1 MSDSGA
7 IAIIGMGCRLPG
19 ADKPDQFW
27 RNLRNGVESIQRL
40 SAEELAAAGV
50 TPEESTQP
58 NYVPAKGLIDQADS
72 FDAAFFGFSPRDAAL
87 MDPQQRVFLECAWS
101 ALEDAGYD
109 GNNYPGPI
117 SVFAG
122 SILSVYLLKNL
133 WPNRKLMAGAGSF
146 QTAVGNDVTFLASRT
161 AYQLGLRGA
170 SISVGTACST
180 SLVAVH
186 LACQSLLT
194 SESDMALAGGVSIHL
209 PLTAGY
215 RYEDGGILSPDGHCR
230 PFDASARGT
239 VSSDG
244 AGVVVLKRLDDAL
257 ADQDTIHAVIR
268 ASAVN
273 NDGSVKIGYTAPSA
287 AGQSQVIAEALA
299 MAGIGPED
307 ISLVETHGAATPLGD
322 PIEFQALTEAFGD
335 CGGRRG
341 FCALGA
347 VKSNIGHV
355 DAAAGIAGLLKATLA
370 LKHREIP
377 ATLHFTEPNPQI
389 ELNASPF
396 FVNAMLHPMTGD
408 FPLRAGVSSFGIG
421 GTNAHIILE
430 EAPQPDP
437 ESAQENPHELWLI
450 SARSAAALDSA
461 AYQLADALEQHPEIA
476 ASDAA
481 STLRLGRRSFE
492 HRRALV
498 ASSRDEAIRL
508 LRTPEPQS
516 ASTPGAKPG
525 LVFLFPGLGDHYP
538 QMGWQIYCAE
548 PHFRATVDRCAEHL
562 RQNSSSD
569 LRDILFA
576 GHDWRN
582 PVDTATAPASS
593 GLDLRA
599 MLGRAAKTSAPDP
612 PTIGQVAIFVIEL
625 ALAELLRSWGC
636 EPEAMIGHSI
646 GEFVAAHLSGVMSL
660 PDALDIVAARAR
672 LIETLAIP
680 GAMLSVAI
688 PEEDLLPLL
697 PADVSL
703 AAVNG
708 PRLCVA
714 SGSIEGIA
722 SLESALAACGIST
735 QKLRTTHAYHSRM
748 MEPIAAPLAALLA
761 RIELHAPETPYVSC
775 STGTWIT
782 AAQATDPN
790 YWASHL
796 CHPVRFHQGLCTL
809 LEEPGR
815 VLLEVGP
822 GQGLTS
828 HAVRELARLKQPSTA
843 IATMRWS
850 YSGEAEMAVLLR
862 AAGQL
867 WVHGVSIDKTSLLAQ
882 TPRRR
887 VPLPTYPFERQRFW
901 IDPPDPGAQEVIPF
915 RSAILQNL
923 SDWFYLPYW
932 KPSPIAQP
940 TSEEALRGPWL
951 IFADEGGVAE
961 ALAGRLR
968 SFGQQVTLVHAAT
981 TPASTPE
988 ALTIDPNNPS
998 AYEHLGRHLA
1008 QLDAPPARIVHL
1020 WSLTPQGHD
1029 EPSLT
1034 RFRDIRTRGYD
1045 SLMQIIRWIVPASS
1059 DAGLRIDI
1067 VANGL
1072 TQINGSETIIPEK
1085 ACLRGPAIVAPQ
1097 EHPRV
1102 ACRLVDIPTTIAP
1115 ADAAAHLLSELA
1127 NQDRIAEVAYRNG
1140 LRWAQTWLPTPL
1152 PLVNPA
1158 NIPYRHAG
1166 TYVITGGLGALGLV
1180 IAEHL
1185 ARTANAKLALI
1196 GRSPLPPRDL
1206 WSQVNDPRVVSIV
1219 TQIQNLEARGTEVLI
1234 LTVDVADEAAMQQAF
1249 ATIEAR
1255 LGQIHG
1261 IIHAAG
1267 HIGPGTFREIAE
1279 SDNAQ
1284 ADAQFK
1290 SKVGGVLVLQK
1301 LLTQRNVDFCLLTSS
1316 LAAVLGGLGFAAYA
1330 AANAFL
1336 DAFAAA
1342 QTGSPGTR
1350 WVSVDW
1356 DSWKLDSAAQ
1366 AVPGVGGTVSS
1377 FGMKAHEAL
1386 EACDRILAQSGI
1398 AHVAVSTGNLQ
1409 ARLDTWVVAKAKSD
1423 APLELHARPA
1433 LHTQY
1438 QAPRSEI
1445 ESTLAGIWEEL
1456 FGITPI
1462 GIADNFF
1469 ALGGH
1474 SLLATQ
1480 LNARLYA
1487 TLGVEISLAKLL
1499 QAPTIADLA
1508 TAIVTARSESVD
1520 AEALQAILAEIED
1533 LPLEEDDL
1541 ATNRLSLQE
1550 TGPGER

>member
-19 ADKPDQFW
+19 ADTPDQFW
-27 RNLRNGVESIQRL
+27 RNLLNGVESIQRL
-40 SAEELAAAGV
+40 SAEELSAAGV
-50 TPEESTQP
+50 TPEESSQP
-58 NYVPAKGLIDQADS
+58 NYVPAKGLIDRADS

-133 WPNRKLMAGAGSF
+133 WPNRKLMSGAGSF

-194 SESDMALAGGVSIHL
+194 QESDMALAGGVSIHL
-209 PLTAGY
+209 PLAAGY

-230 PFDASARGT
+230 PFDAAARGT

-244 AGVVVLKRLDDAL
+244 AGVVVLKRLEDAL
-257 ADQDTIHAVIR
+257 ADHDTIHAVIR

-287 AGQSQVIAEALA
+287 SGQSQVIAEALA
-299 MAGIGPED
+299 MAGVQPED

-335 CGGRRG
+335 CDGRRG

-355 DAAAGIAGLLKATLA
+355 DAAAGIAGLLKTTLA

-377 ATLHFTEPNPQI
+377 ATLHFTEPNPRI
-389 ELNASPF
+389 NLDASPF
-396 FVNAMLHPMTGD
+396 FVNATLQPMTGD

-430 EAPQPDP
+430 EAPQPEP

-450 SARSAAALDSA
+450 SARSAAALDA
-461 AYQLADALEQHPEIA
+461 ASHQLADALEQHPEIA
-476 ASDAA
+476 APDAA
-481 STLRLGRRSFE
+481 STLRIGRRSFE

-498 ASSRDEAIRL
+498 ASSREDAIRL

-516 ASTPGAKPG
+516 VSTPGSKSG

-576 GHDWRN
+576 GRDWHN
-582 PVDTATAPASS
+582 PVDTAPAPASS

-599 MLGRAAKTSAPDP
+599 MLGRAARTPAPDP
-612 PTIGQVAIFVIEL
+612 PTVGQVAIFVIEL

-646 GEFVAAHLSGVMSL
+646 GEFVAAHLSGVISL

-688 PEEDLLPLL
+688 AEEELLPLL
-697 PADVSL
+697 PPDVCL

-714 SGSIEGIA
+714 SGSAEGIA
-722 SLESALAACGIST
+722 NLDSALAARGIST

-748 MEPIAAPLAALLA
+748 MEPIAAPLAALLT
-761 RIELHAPETPYVSC
+761 RIQLHAPETPYVSC

-809 LEEPGR
+809 LEEPDR

-887 VPLPTYPFERQRFW
+887 VPLPTYPFERQRYW
-901 IDPPDPGAQEVIPF
+901 IDPPAPGAHEDIPS
-915 RSAILQNL
+915 RSTALKNL
-923 SDWFYLPYW
+923 SDWFYLPHW

-940 TSEEALRGPWL
+940 TSDEALRGPWL
-951 IFADEGGVAE
+951 IFADDGGVAA
-961 ALAGRLR
+961 ALAERLR
-968 SFGQQVTLVHAAT
+968 SFGQHVTLVHAAT
-981 TPASTPE
+981 TPALTPE
-988 ALTIDPNNPS
+988 DLTLDPKDPL
-998 AYEHLGRHLA
+998 AYKQLGLHLT

-1020 WSLTPQGHD
+1020 WSYTPQAHD
-1029 EPSLT
+1029 QPSLA

-1045 SLMQIIRWIVPASS
+1045 SIMQIIRWIVPASS

-1067 VANGL
+1067 VANGIA
-1072 TQINGSETIIPEK
+1072 QINGAETIIPEK

-1102 ACRLVDIPTTIAP
+1102 SCRLIDIPTSIPP
-1115 ADAAAHLLSELA
+1115 AVAADHLLDELA
-1127 NQDRIAEVAYRNG
+1127 NQNRVAEVAYRRG
-1140 LRWAQTWLPTPL
+1140 LRWTQTWLSTPL
-1152 PLVNPA
+1152 PPVDPA
-1158 NIPYRHAG
+1158 NIPYQNAG
-1166 TYVITGGLGALGLV
+1166 TYVITGGLGAVGLV

-1185 ARTANAKLALI
+1185 ARSANAKLALI
-1196 GRSPLPPRDL
+1196 GRSPLPPREL
-1206 WSQVNDPRVVSIV
+1206 WSELSDPRVAHIHA
-1219 TQIQNLEARGTEVLI
+1219 LEARGTEVLI
-1234 LTVDVADEAAMQQAF
+1234 LTADVADEAAMQQAF
-1249 ATIEAR
+1249 ATIETR
-1255 LGQIHG
+1255 FGPIHG
-1261 IIHAAG
+1261 VIHAAG
-1267 HIGPGTFREIAE
+1267 HIGPGTFRDIAE
-1279 SDNAQ
+1279 SDDAQ

-1301 LLTQRNVDFCLLTSS
+1301 LLAQRNVDFCMLTSS

-1336 DAFAAA
+1336 DSFAAA
-1342 QTGSPGTR
+1342 QSGSPGTR

-1366 AVPGVGGTVSS
+1366 TVPGVGGTVSS

-1398 AHVAVSTGNLQ
+1398 THVAVSTADLQ
-1409 ARLDTWVVAKAKSD
+1409 ARLDTWVAAKAKND
-1423 APLELHARPA
+1423 APLELHARPT
-1433 LHTQY
+1433 LPTQY

-1499 QAPTIADLA
+1499 QAPTIADLS
-1508 TAIVTARSESVD
+1508 TAVVTARSESVD
-1520 AEALQAILAEIED
+1520 AEALQAILAEIE
-1533 LPLEEDDL
+1533 EDDV
-1541 ATNRLSLQE
+1541 ATNPLSLQE